1 MSEAQSQKEM
11 NPSDFGCGSV
21 VHNAMQDQ
29 FLMKGRFE
37 GIIGATLWMPG
48 CSLADIASAAA
59 LESPAAK

>member
-1 MSEAQSQKEM
+1 M
-11 NPSDFGCGSV
+11 NPSAFWGSSV

-48 CSLADIASAAA
+48 CSLADIASAAP